1 MRRVIV
7 AKLTKRFID
16 GLAGG
21 PVDRV
26 HWDDELAGYGVRVL
40 PNGAKSYLVQY
51 RTPGGR
57 AGRSRRLTFGKVG
70 VGTPDDARARAR
82 QILAAVE
89 KGADPVAEKQAQ
101 RVVPT
106 VSELVERYLTEG
118 PADKPNKKA
127 SSWETDASNLRSHV
141 VPLLGKRRADTLTKR
156 DIQQLQASVAKGRT
170 QAPDRKS
177 NKSRGRIRIRG
188 GEGTAWRATVVA
200 SAMFSWAVGRGL
212 IASNPAVGVQLKKPN
227 GRERF
232 LLDEEVARL
241 GDALNAAELAGAN
254 PRALSIIRVLLL
266 TGARRNE
273 IESLKPEY
281 VDFQRSAAFLPD
293 SKTLQKT
300 LPLGAA
306 ALEVLADNITEGAAW
321 VFPAVRGDG
330 YFRGIGKVWRQ
341 VSKAAGLA
349 GVRIHDLRH
358 SFASVTIAGN
368 ASLFLLGKILG
379 HAKASTTE
387 RYAHL
392 QLDPVRA
399 VADQASRRLADTLNR
414 PAVRGTVIP
423 LKSV

>member
-1 MRRVIV
+1 
-7 AKLTKRFID
+7 LTKRFID

-26 HWDDELAGYGVRVL
+26 YWDDELAGYGVRVL

-57 AGRSRRLTFGKVG
+57 AGRSRRLTLGKVG
-70 VGTPDDARARAR
+70 VGTPDEARAKAR
-82 QILAAVE
+82 RILAAVE
-89 KGADPVAEKQAQ
+89 NGADPVAERHAA
-101 RVVPT
+101 RAVPT
-106 VSELVERYLTEG
+106 VSELVEKYLAEG

-141 VPLLGKRRADTLTKR
+141 VPLLGKRRADTLAKR
-156 DIQQLQASVAKGRT
+156 DIQQLQASVAKGET
-170 QAPDRKS
+170 QAPDRESGKA
-177 NKSRGRIRIRG
+177 RGRIRIRG

-212 IASNPAVGVQLKKPN
+212 IASNPAVGVQLKKPQ

-232 LLDEEVARL
+232 LLDDEVARL
-241 GDALNAAELAGAN
+241 GDALIAAELAGAN
-254 PRALSIIRVLLL
+254 PRALAIIRVLLL

-273 IESLKPEY
+273 IESLRPDY

-293 SKTLQKT
+293 SKTGKKAV
-300 LPLGAA
+300 PLGAA
-306 ALEVLADNITEGAAW
+306 ALEVLSANITEGATW
-321 VFPAVRGDG
+321 VFPAVRGKG
-330 YFRGIGKVWRQ
+330 HYGGLGKVWRK
-341 VSKAAGLA
+341 VSRSAGLA

-368 ASLFLLGKILG
+368 SSLFLLAKILG

-399 VADQASRRLADTLNR
+399 VADRASRHLADTLGSGDR
-414 PAVRGTVIP
+414 SETAVVK
-423 LKSV
+423 LHSA